1 MVAKEKKTGKET
13 THTYTY
19 NAYGNVATQDN
30 TTFTYDDVS
39 GRVTKETTK
48 LTKNQDIVKKY
59 TYDSAGNK
67 SALAV
72 KVGEDTKLSLQYT
85 YDGESKLT
93 SVTDEKGSKIVG
105 YGYDLSLIHI

>member
-1 MVAKEKKTGKET
+1 M
-13 THTYTY
+13 
-19 NAYGNVATQDN
+19 ATQDN

-48 LTKNQDIVKKY
+48 LTKNQDIVKNY

-67 SALAV
+67 SAFAV

-93 SVTDEKGSKIVG
+93 SVTDERGAR
-105 YGYDLSLIHI
+105 